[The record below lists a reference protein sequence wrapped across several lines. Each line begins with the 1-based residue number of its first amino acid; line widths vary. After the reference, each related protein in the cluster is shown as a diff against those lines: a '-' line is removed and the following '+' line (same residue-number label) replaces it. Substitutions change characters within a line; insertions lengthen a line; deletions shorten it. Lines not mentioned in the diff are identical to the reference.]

1 MTKPVHNDPQINRR
15 VFLGASAAN
24 AAGMAAAGV
33 VGWTGAAGARPA
45 PSERVTVGV
54 IGIRNQGKALAGALA
69 GFKDVNVAVLCDV
82 DESLLPHAARDIEA
96 RQGPAPTMAT
106 DFRRLLDDPAL
117 DAVVIATPDHW
128 HATMTIL
135 ACQAGKDV
143 YVEKPVSHTLAEGPA
158 MIAAAVRHQ
167 RIVQSGLQQRSGA
180 HFQSAVEYIRS
191 GKLGEVHLAKAW
203 TVHQRK
209 TIGFRKNAEAPA
221 GVNYDLWLGPAAE
234 RPFNPNRFHYN
245 WHWFWDYGTGEL
257 GNWGVH
263 LLDVARWGLAV
274 DLPMQVSSTG
284 GKHHFQDDQQTPDT
298 LFVNYAYPGKTIT
311 WEHRLWSSHGQ
322 EGRSAAVAFCGDR
335 GTLIVDRGGWKI
347 YGQKDAATEGTSE
360 LLEPHLRNFVECIRS
375 RAVPACPLEI
385 GHTSSALCH
394 LGNIAYRRGRS
405 IDVDP
410 RSGRVT
416 NDSAAAEFTGS
427 EYRAPW
433 SLPLV

>member
-1 MTKPVHNDPQINRR
+1 MTKPVHHDPQINRR

-33 VGWTGAAGARPA
+33 VGWTGVAGARPA

-54 IGIRNQGKALAGALA
+54 IGIRSQGKVLAAALA
-69 GFKDVNVAVLCDV
+69 GFPDVNVAAVCDV
-82 DESLLPHAARDIEA
+82 DETLLPCAARDIEA
-96 RQGPAPTMAT
+96 RQGHSPELAT
-106 DFRRLLDDPAL
+106 DFQRLLEDPAL

-128 HATMTIL
+128 HAPMTIL

-158 MIAAAVRHQ
+158 MIGAADKHRRV
-167 RIVQSGLQQRSGA
+167 VQSGLQQRSGA
-180 HFQSAVEYIRS
+180 HFQSAVEYLRS
-191 GKLGEVHLAKAW
+191 GQLGNVHLAKAW

-209 TIGFRKNAEAPA
+209 SIGFRKNSEAPA
-221 GVNYDLWLGPAAE
+221 GVDYDLWLGPAAA

-274 DLPMQVSSTG
+274 ELPTHVSAVG

-298 LFVNYAYPGKTIT
+298 LFVNYAYPGKMIT

-335 GTLIVDRGGWKI
+335 GTLIVDRGGWKV
-347 YGQKDAATEGTSE
+347 YGQKDAATAGASE
-360 LLEPHLRNFVECIRS
+360 LLEPHLRNFIDCVKS
-375 RAVPACPLEI
+375 RAVPACPLES
-385 GHTSSALCH
+385 GLTSSALCH
-394 LGNIAYRRGRS
+394 LGNISFRLGRS

-410 RSGRVT
+410 RSNSIVR
-416 NDSAAAEFTGS
+416 DDAAAELAKS
-427 EYRAPW
+427 DYRAPW
-433 SLPLV
+433 TIA